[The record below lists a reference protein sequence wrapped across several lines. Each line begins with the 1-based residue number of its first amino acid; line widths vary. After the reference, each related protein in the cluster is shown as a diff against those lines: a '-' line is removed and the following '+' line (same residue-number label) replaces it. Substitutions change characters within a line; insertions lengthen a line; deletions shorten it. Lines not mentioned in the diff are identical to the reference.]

1 MKAARFGYH
10 LVDSVPEAL
19 SWLEAYDGTARVL
32 AGGQSLVPMMNMRLV
47 RPDALVDI
55 NNVPGLAGIERT
67 ATGVRIGAM
76 VRYRAL
82 EDSALVGLELPL
94 ILRAVRHI
102 GDRQVRNRG
111 TIGGSLVQGD
121 PTGEIPLACLTL
133 EARVTILGPEGTREI
148 SVADLYEDSYAT
160 VLRPGE
166 LLIAVDFPHLGQ
178 QAAFTERCR
187 RHNDFA
193 VLSVAA
199 SGRRS
204 ADGRWRDVR
213 VGMGGVASTP
223 VLLPLDPV
231 RPAAAATG
239 HHSTTSKDDASGSIE
254 LDDAT
259 IAEIADRAVAVAE
272 PASDIRASAEYR
284 RHLIPVYV
292 RRTLTELRNQGVA

>member
-1 MKAARFGYH
+1 MKAAQFGYH

-55 NNVPGLAGIERT
+55 NEVPGLSGVERT
-67 ATGVRIGAM
+67 PTGIRIGAM
-76 VRYRAL
+76 VRYRVL
-82 EDSALVGLELPL
+82 EESPLVARELPL
-94 ILRAVRHI
+94 VSLAVRHI

-133 EARVTILGPEGTREI
+133 GASVTVAGPAGQRDI
-148 SVADLYEDSYAT
+148 PVAELYEDAYAT

-166 LLIAVDFPHLGQ
+166 LLVSVDFPAVGH
-178 QAAFTERCR
+178 QAAFSERCR

-193 VLSVAA
+193 VVSVAA
-199 SGRRS
+199 AGRRS
-204 ADGRWRDVR
+204 ENGQWGHLR

-223 VLLPLDPV
+223 VLVPTFDS
-231 RPAAAATG
+231 TG
-239 HHSTTSKDDASGSIE
+239 TIV
-254 LDDAT
+254 LDDAA
-259 IAEIADRAVAVAE
+259 IAEIADHAVAVAE

-292 RRTLTELRNQGVA
+292 RRALTELRNQGAA

>member
-1 MKAARFGYH
+1 MKPAQFGYH

-19 SWLEAYDGTARVL
+19 SWLDAYDGSARVL
-32 AGGQSLVPMMNMRLV
+32 AGGQSLMPMMNMRLV

-55 NNVPGLAGIERT
+55 NNVPGLADIERT
-67 ATGVRIGAM
+67 PTGIRIGAM
-76 VRYRAL
+76 VRYRTL
-82 EDSALVGLELPL
+82 EDSAVVSLELPL
-94 ILRAVRHI
+94 VSLAVRHI

-121 PTGEIPLACLTL
+121 PTGEMPLACLTL
-133 EARVTILGPEGTREI
+133 GARVTVAAPEGTREI
-148 SVADLYEDSYAT
+148 PVADLYEDSYAT
-160 VLRPGE
+160 VLRPNE
-166 LLIAVDFPHLGQ
+166 LLVSVEFPNLGH

-204 ADGRWRDVR
+204 ADGRWSDLQ

-223 VLLPLDPV
+223 VLLPT
-231 RPAAAATG
+231 PAAIDPSSG
-239 HHSTTSKDDASGSIE
+239 STEGAPASIE
-254 LDDAT
+254 LDDVT
-259 IAEIADRAVAVAE
+259 IGEIADHAVTVAD

>member
-55 NNVPGLAGIERT
+55 NNVPGLADIERT

-94 ILRAVRHI
+94 ISRAVRHI

-133 EARVTILGPEGTREI
+133 EARVTVLGPEGTREI

-204 ADGRWRDVR
+204 ADGRWSGVR

-239 HHSTTSKDDASGSIE
+239 YHSTTSKDDASRSIE

>member
-1 MKAARFGYH
+1 
-10 LVDSVPEAL
+10 VPEAL

-55 NNVPGLAGIERT
+55 NDVPGLSGIERT
-67 ATGVRIGAM
+67 STGVRIGAM

-82 EDSALVGLELPL
+82 EDSALVALELPL
-94 ILRAVRHI
+94 ISLAVRHI

-133 EARVTILGPEGTREI
+133 AARVTVAGPEGTREI
-148 SVADLYEDSYAT
+148 PVAELYEDSYAT

-166 LLIAVDFPHLGQ
+166 LLLAVEFPHLGQ

-204 ADGRWRDVR
+204 DDGRWSDLR

-223 VLLPLDPV
+223 VLLPALDPV
-231 RPAAAATG
+231 TPGAASTG
-239 HHSTTSKDDASGSIE
+239 HHVTRSRDDAPGSIE
-254 LDDAT
+254 LDDVA
-259 IAEIADRAVAVAE
+259 IAEIADRAVTVAE
-272 PASDIRASAEYR
+272 PASDLRASAEYR